1 MQKEQWRKALFGCC
15 ETTKQRMAG
24 AKGGWG
30 KSMLQSFCIQL
41 IQPMLQAPACQLW
54 PPYFIIK
61 RKFKNKLWVTESDQ
75 IGHPRHQYGKS
86 FLSSKLSMSLA
97 AAPQAPNTT
106 LPREA
111 SEAEAAEMVKK
122 KAGSVYR
129 AHWCVVTSA
138 KPAQKDCSA
147 NASFKGRLPFI

>member
-15 ETTKQRMAG
+15 VTTKQRMAG

-122 KAGSVYR
+122 KSWFSMYGPLMCGHLCQA
-129 AHWCVVTSA
+129 C
-138 KPAQKDCSA
+138 P
-147 NASFKGRLPFI
+147 KGLQCKCFL